1 MNAHAAKYIMVVR
14 ENGVKEAILGSP
26 QLCALF
32 LQILLSR
39 GVGGFGYVEN
49 QESDK

>member
-1 MNAHAAKYIMVVR
+1 MNAHAAKYILTV
-14 ENGVKEAILGSP
+14 NAHGVKEAILGNP
-26 QLCALF
+26 KLCALF

-39 GVGGFGYVEN
+39 GVGGFGAIY